1 VIGSTRQVS
10 VWVFAEPVDMRK
22 SYDSLSA
29 LVVAGLSRDV
39 LSGDCFLFVGKDLRR
54 AKVLLWDGT
63 GLCVYQKR
71 LEQGRFTAP
80 WRKTPADRTAKSL
93 RMTMSE
99 LSLFL
104 EGSTWAGRVAL
115 SPEPMTLGTVAR
127 FAKQGNDSPPAD
139 VRGMR

>member
-1 VIGSTRQVS
+1 
-10 VWVFAEPVDMRK
+10 M
-22 SYDSLSA
+22 
-29 LVVAGLSRDV
+29 

-80 WRKTPADRTAKSL
+80 WRKTPADRAAKSL

-104 EGSTWAGRVAL
+104 EGSTWAGRVTL
-115 SPEPMTLGTVAR
+115 PEPMVLGTVAR
-127 FAKQGNDSPPAD
+127 FAKRGNDSPPLD

>member
-1 VIGSTRQVS
+1 MGVRRAGGH
-10 VWVFAEPVDMRK
+10 AEVVA
-22 SYDSLSA
+22 DSLSA

-80 WRKTPADRTAKSL
+80 WRKTPADRAAKSL

-104 EGSTWAGRVAL
+104 EGSTWAGRVTL
-115 SPEPMTLGTVAR
+115 SPDADGAGDRGEDLPSGATI
-127 FAKQGNDSPPAD
+127 SPPLD

>member
-1 VIGSTRQVS
+1 MGVRRAGGHAEVVR
-10 VWVFAEPVDMRK
+10 FAVG
-22 SYDSLSA
+22 A
-29 LVVAGLSRDV
+29 GGGWVVA
-39 LSGDCFLFVGKDLRR
+39 GKDLRR

-127 FAKQGNDSPPAD
+127 FAKQGNDSPPSD